1 MRYLNYRHP
10 SYLVGFLI
18 ISVLILCGLSIP
30 YLFNTLYS
38 ARNASENF
46 NQRLECASAVDCYGF
61 SICDSNTCK
70 ANYRIFSIP
79 FFSEKFD
86 TNLKRTPLPWIL
98 DSIRPPTDVSDT
110 IFTNTGVT
118 LYVVDKQHI
127 FVSLAYHHAVADN
140 LSETVEQKREY
151 IQRLL
156 GPYLDMETYIF
167 ADSDTST
174 ANSKRFFKSYVLPA
188 SKLQNNIRNTEFISG
203 IHVISPHVYLIHYE
217 SQTMDL
223 IFMDTAGLSSCKR
236 LPYYKH
242 DIQKDNLN
250 SYVSTLFDNERPG
263 DWNLEL
269 VMPTGSHWILL
280 MKSKNG
286 ISPKRK
292 KLPIRMDLLGELIKP
307 VQLQPIDESLESIE
321 NSITT
326 NKNHPLTSELVSVKD
341 PRLKTVKYDHSSH
354 WMLIHPEFKTSELFK
369 TLNNFRGK
377 KVRFIDSAVSRN
389 KITPSSNR
397 PMSDLYPYIF
407 NDDVVS
413 SLNPK
418 LVLVQPLHTSFEN
431 GGGVPELMG
440 DMWNKNN
447 IQYRNRWR
455 ERDSFDR
462 SHFNWLSMTSN
473 IDYNQNYWKNKYPS
487 IESDSSS
494 LSFEDCKPFDSVI
507 YHNNQLSNY
516 DVRGSFLTPNYTADI
531 NDIYGL
537 IAKDARIQTIERALG
552 CPYPCYNGGK
562 YLDVKEYYLLNA
574 SKMLVC
580 DNSNSRPSDC
590 SDENTSGRYIHD
602 ELENTNVKQ
611 SLYIHVADEPLDDT
625 SLRDA
630 VDRNHVM
637 QRRAMVEDDERIRA
651 NKRRETRLPNLKK
664 KQITQPLPENET
676 VPDGT
681 PTMCYK
687 PHVIPPYVYESFYY
701 SCLTDRAVRPFFE
714 TFMNEH
720 GISFIDILLFIY
732 ELIHVVNQ
740 EVGDK
745 SYFDNSNLINFV
757 YPFQR
762 GGTST
767 ISVLVED
774 TKNYEELILNQF
786 HRLSPI
792 KYPQVSV
799 GRWVSRTYIREATDG
814 DFKNYFRVFEHF
826 PNNFLNDTTNV
837 TRLKQLVEKIL
848 DMRGGSINF
857 TIPPDTYNTKRINH
871 FKTMFGTFEKEFGS
885 AMFFQENVY
894 AHKGRTVLG
903 NASDF
908 VSKLD
913 SLYSEGYVPT
923 TFILKCNLK
932 GNLTNYTN
940 NLFGSHGSTT
950 VIKHFM
956 IKMKDLFLTNVNN
969 FYCHTGTS
977 CIKGQERYRFNL
989 QSYWGGSRRERN
1001 LKRVVSDVYFV
1012 CFTAPAGESMDGFII
1027 PPKTQW
1033 IPMYSI
1039 LYYNIIT
1046 GDTVHTM
1053 IENCLDD
1060 NFNGNVFYTT
1070 SKIFYGPDL
1079 TLTNFDITYSK
1090 VGATTLHMEEFV
1102 GGVTTWFVNRE
1113 NDKFTRYPEELNGG
1127 IYTRLYNQTTYANV
1141 HFYSP
1146 HETICYGFY
1155 GQWLSTNQR
1164 NLLDDI
1170 LDGMGFGPIETSMT
1184 APGFDTKNGAY
1195 DFHLRKAFFP
1205 AGAIKFPALSFTET
1219 LSIGTI
1225 HLVFQLPQRR
1235 VQNLKIPIKQYNIQS
1250 KTKQIPTIM
1259 NDGYMLLYDKYTTQM
1274 STVKIYISEN
1284 MKVTP
1289 SIAVVGGKSFENLRN
1304 ELKELSDNHRTLF
1317 NSVSD
1322 IAMYSEPSR
1331 QSLGKV
1337 NFDNRSFQ
1345 IVSTLSTPSSTLS
1358 TSSYKSLLE
1367 RR

>member
-1 MRYLNYRHP
+1 MRYLNFRHP

-46 NQRLECASAVDCYGF
+46 NQRLECASDVDCYGF
-61 SICDSNTCK
+61 SICDSTNTCK

-79 FFSEKFD
+79 FYSEKFD

-98 DSIRPPTDVSDT
+98 DSISPTDVSDT

-188 SKLQNNIRNTEFISG
+188 SKLQNNIRNNESISR

-250 SYVSTLFDNERPG
+250 SYVSTLFDNEPPG

-280 MKSKNG
+280 MKRKNET
-286 ISPKRK
+286 SPKRK

-307 VQLQPIDESLESIE
+307 VKLQPIDESFESIE
-321 NSITT
+321 KSITT
-326 NKNHPLTSELVSVKD
+326 NKNHPLTVRTLSVKD
-341 PRLKTVKYDHSSH
+341 RRVKYVWAYKPTSGNWTLHQ
-354 WMLIHPEFKTSELFK
+354 EFKTSELFK
-369 TLNNFRGK
+369 TLENFPGK

-389 KITPSSNR
+389 KITPSTNR

-418 LVLVQPLHTSFEN
+418 LVLVQP
-431 GGGVPELMG
+431 
-440 DMWNKNN
+440 
-447 IQYRNRWR
+447 
-455 ERDSFDR
+455 
-462 SHFNWLSMTSN
+462 
-473 IDYNQNYWKNKYPS
+473 
-487 IESDSSS
+487 
-494 LSFEDCKPFDSVI
+494 
-507 YHNNQLSNY
+507 
-516 DVRGSFLTPNYTADI
+516 PNHI
-531 NDIYGL
+531 LN
-537 IAKDARIQTIERALG
+537 
-552 CPYPCYNGGK
+552 P
-562 YLDVKEYYLLNA
+562 KE
-574 SKMLVC
+574 
-580 DNSNSRPSDC
+580 P
-590 SDENTSGRYIHD
+590 
-602 ELENTNVKQ
+602 
-611 SLYIHVADEPLDDT
+611 
-625 SLRDA
+625 
-630 VDRNHVM
+630 
-637 QRRAMVEDDERIRA
+637 
-651 NKRRETRLPNLKK
+651 
-664 KQITQPLPENET
+664 
-676 VPDGT
+676 
-681 PTMCYK
+681 
-687 PHVIPPYVYESFYY
+687 
-701 SCLTDRAVRPFFE
+701 
-714 TFMNEH
+714 FMNEH

-762 GGTST
+762 GNSQEYT

-774 TKNYEELILNQF
+774 TTNYEELILNQF

-792 KYPQVSV
+792 ESV
-799 GRWVSRTYIREATDG
+799 NFTKDLTDG

-837 TRLKQLVEKIL
+837 TRMKQLVEKIF
-848 DMRGGSINF
+848 DMRLDYGLLDSINF

-923 TFILKCNLK
+923 TSILKCNLK

-989 QSYWGGSRRERN
+989 QSYWGGSWRERN

-1046 GDTVHTM
+1046 GDTVNTM

-1060 NFNGNVFYTT
+1060 NFNGNVF
-1070 SKIFYGPDL
+1070 SD
-1079 TLTNFDITYSK
+1079 
-1090 VGATTLHMEEFV
+1090 V
-1102 GGVTTWFVNRE
+1102 
-1113 NDKFTRYPEELNGG
+1113 
-1127 IYTRLYNQTTYANV
+1127 AN
-1141 HFYSP
+1141 
-1146 HETICYGFY
+1146 
-1155 GQWLSTNQR
+1155 N
-1164 NLLDDI
+1164 
-1170 LDGMGFGPIETSMT
+1170 
-1184 APGFDTKNGAY
+1184 KN
-1195 DFHLRKAFFP
+1195 
-1205 AGAIKFPALSFTET
+1205 I
-1219 LSIGTI
+1219 
-1225 HLVFQLPQRR
+1225 Q
-1235 VQNLKIPIKQYNIQS
+1235 IKQYDIQS
-1250 KTKQIPTIM
+1250 KTEQRPISM
-1259 NDGYMLLYDKYTTQM
+1259 NDGYMLLYDKYTTQI
-1274 STVKIYISEN
+1274 STVKIYISTN
-1284 MKVTP
+1284 IRVTP
-1289 SIAVVGGKSFENLRN
+1289 SIAVVRGNKSFENLQN
-1304 ELKELSDNHRTLF
+1304 ELKELSDNHGTLF

-1322 IAMYSEPSR
+1322 IVMYSEPSR
-1331 QSLGKV
+1331 KSLETV

-1345 IVSTLSTPSSTLS
+1345 IVSTLSTPGSALS
-1358 TSSYKSLLE
+1358 TPSSALSTPSSALSTPSSKSLLE
-1367 RR
+1367 RWGSKLLFMNPTYPELSISGRHTIDAGLVYLNAQPFPAKNFTIQFEYHTMDLADTDELNITINLFQHTTPNIISDPADHILLEFKKLITKKDNYYQDDSDEMSFKIEKKSGLGNVAFLTTASYANRMRLQQNPVNVRGHHLLTATANMDDTSDGLITRSKKFSVHIDDKPFAELDRGIYGNVNDPIIKGMSWTYGGRQIEINGHDKVCVSYVRVFDRVLDQESFFASQIDRSTVD